1 MYHHCLPLPASLGLL
16 EEQILVWRKKGP
28 GKLHSFSSFLNC
40 TESGCKREEGPV
52 HCMVGELGS
61 TWDLDIKAGFH
72 LLEDHREL
80 VGWEEIQVSHE
91 IRL

>member
-1 MYHHCLPLPASLGLL
+1 MEKEGSRETPLLP
-16 EEQILVWRKKGP
+16 
-28 GKLHSFSSFLNC
+28 SSLNC

-52 HCMVGELGS
+52 YCMVGELGS
-61 TWDLDIKAGFH
+61 TWDLGIKAGFH